1 MVRRFCEPRRLVLSA
16 LAAVLAILWIG
27 NAAMTIWLRESA
39 SPDTLRALLAG
50 GLVVYAAWHFTQ
62 AALFR
67 PGDPFDWK
75 TAERELLA
83 AAPLSPCDLVGYQ
96 LASVAVSTLLKAA
109 LFTLLL
115 LPDLRSLALGFAG
128 IVLALY
134 CLEVLRM
141 AVQIVT
147 WGMSGAA
154 FLAYRAAVVAGLVA
168 AGSAATWLVLRG
180 MQASG
185 RLDVGEGVLE
195 RFVQIL
201 VQLDASPLGY
211 VRLPFQ
217 PFVELIVAPA
227 FTAGTSILG
236 LAAIAIVAGG
246 CASVVWSFAAIGK
259 LKAIRE
265 RDAYRV
271 FAPQI
276 GGAHVDQANER
287 PMPRILR
294 LAGAGPLAWR
304 QLVAARRHWGNLLT
318 AMIAPAILA
327 SLPSFVVEDPYIA
340 FLATTGALSFYTLLL
355 LPTALRFDFR
365 RDLDRLATLKG
376 LPITPAATVIGQ
388 TLAPVA
394 ITTVFQAAVVA
405 FALAVESLP
414 LYLLPVTMLILLP
427 MNAFIFGLDNLIYLL
442 YPYRMQQ
449 EGLEIFL
456 RTMLTFTGKGIL
468 FAVGLAAMSA
478 WGFVAATLC
487 RGVTSWTG
495 ASINAY
501 AVFAAGLIAGM
512 SFSAVL
518 VLYATSRTYGRLD
531 PIEDLPR

>member
-1 MVRRFCEPRRLVLSA
+1 
-16 LAAVLAILWIG
+16 
-27 NAAMTIWLRESA
+27 
-39 SPDTLRALLAG
+39 
-50 GLVVYAAWHFTQ
+50 
-62 AALFR
+62 
-67 PGDPFDWK
+67 
-75 TAERELLA
+75 
-83 AAPLSPCDLVGYQ
+83 
-96 LASVAVSTLLKAA
+96 
-109 LFTLLL
+109 
-115 LPDLRSLALGFAG
+115 
-128 IVLALY
+128 
-134 CLEVLRM
+134 
-141 AVQIVT
+141 
-147 WGMSGAA
+147 
-154 FLAYRAAVVAGLVA
+154 
-168 AGSAATWLVLRG
+168 
-180 MQASG
+180 
-185 RLDVGEGVLE
+185 
-195 RFVQIL
+195 
-201 VQLDASPLGY
+201 
-211 VRLPFQ
+211 
-217 PFVELIVAPA
+217 
-227 FTAGTSILG
+227 
-236 LAAIAIVAGG
+236 
-246 CASVVWSFAAIGK
+246 
-259 LKAIRE
+259 
-265 RDAYRV
+265 
-271 FAPQI
+271 
-276 GGAHVDQANER
+276 
-287 PMPRILR
+287 MPRIRR

-376 LPITPAATVIGQ
+376 LPVTPAATVIGQ
-388 TLAPVA
+388 TLAPVI

-405 FALAVESLP
+405 FALAVQSLP

-456 RTMLTFTGKGIL
+456 RTMLTFTGKGLL

-478 WGFVAATLC
+478 WGFVAATVC

-495 ASINAY
+495 AGINAY

-512 SFSAVL
+512 SLLAVL